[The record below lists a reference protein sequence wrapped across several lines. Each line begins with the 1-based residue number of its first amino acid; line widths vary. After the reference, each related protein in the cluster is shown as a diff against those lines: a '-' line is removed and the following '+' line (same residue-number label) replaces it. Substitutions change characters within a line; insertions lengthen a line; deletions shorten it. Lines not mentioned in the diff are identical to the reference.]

1 MTRLFPTF
9 LSTAAVCVVLSVTP
23 AFAQVA
29 GNPGD
34 QHTQTLYMQ
43 QYKGLRGYTARAPE
57 PTKAPE
63 PVNNCGLFHDFNSS
77 ASHYQ
82 YISVCPLFH

>member
-9 LSTAAVCVVLSVTP
+9 LSTAAACVVLSVTP

-34 QHTQTLYMQ
+34 LHTQTVYIQ
-43 QYKGLRGYTARAPE
+43 QYKSLHGYTARAPE
-57 PTKAPE
+57 PINTS
-63 PVNNCGLFHDFNSS
+63 CGLFHDFNSS

-82 YISVCPLFH
+82 YIAVCPMFH